1 MRAGYKNW
9 IAVLISFFAAGRAT
23 AINYSSPLTSLRF
36 QGGLALLAAAYAV
49 VRWILGLVVWTL
61 RSHQSQAL
69 EVVVLSHQLKVL
81 RRQVGQVRLEPHD
94 RMLLAAASRLVSK
107 TRWEVFAVRPET
119 LLRWHR
125 HIVTRR
131 AARWGS
137 MSRGRPPIAAHLRDL
152 IVRLAKDNPRWGYRR
167 IQGELKKLGHEVSA
181 MTIRNV
187 LRQRGLGPAPR
198 RTGPTWTEFL
208 RAQAQVILAA
218 DFFTVYTV
226 IGTTLYTLFVIEL
239 SSRRVVLTACTA
251 RPDSAWVTQQARNL
265 SMALDGASEIRFLIH
280 DRDAK
285 FCGPFDEV
293 FSSDGIRILKTPIR
307 APRANAI
314 AERWVKTVKTE
325 CLDWMLILGERHLAA
340 VLKEYVEHYNGFRP
354 HRGLELRCPVPQ
366 SSADGRTPSSRVRRR
381 SRLGG
386 LINEYGAAARAA

>member
-1 MRAGYKNW
+1 
-9 IAVLISFFAAGRAT
+9 
-23 AINYSSPLTSLRF
+23 
-36 QGGLALLAAAYAV
+36 
-49 VRWILGLVVWTL
+49 
-61 RSHQSQAL
+61 
-69 EVVVLSHQLKVL
+69 
-81 RRQVGQVRLEPHD
+81 
-94 RMLLAAASRLVSK
+94 
-107 TRWEVFAVRPET
+107 
-119 LLRWHR
+119 
-125 HIVTRR
+125 
-131 AARWGS
+131 

-167 IQGELKKLGHEVSA
+167 IQGALKKFGHEVSA

-239 SSRRVVLTACTA
+239 SSRRVILDACTT
-251 RPDSAWVTQQARNL
+251 RPDSTWVTQQARNL

-280 DRDAK
+280 DRDDAK

-293 FSSDGIRILKTPIR
+293 FSSDCIRVLKTPIL

-340 VLKEYVEHYNGFRP
+340 VLKEYVQHYNGFRR
-354 HRGLELRCPVPQ
+354 HRGLELRCSVPQ
-366 SSADGRTPSSRVRRR
+366 SSSDGRIPSSRVRRR
-381 SRLGG
+381 SWLGG
-386 LINEYGAAARAA
+386 LINEYGAATRAA